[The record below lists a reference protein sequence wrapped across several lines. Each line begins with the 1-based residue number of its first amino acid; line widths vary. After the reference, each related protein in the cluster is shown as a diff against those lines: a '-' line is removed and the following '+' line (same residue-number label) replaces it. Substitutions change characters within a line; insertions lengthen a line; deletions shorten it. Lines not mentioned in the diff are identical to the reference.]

1 MSFVLHPFTR
11 SCSRGVRA
19 DRENVYELRV
29 INSAQGEFQMNRKT
43 MVIAIGFLLAFCL
56 GIHFYAEWNMAQ
68 FDASLPKP
76 PDPKQAAHA
85 ESQEAEPHAGH
96 DQGPEEH
103 FLLDEATH
111 ADEALRDIFAS
122 PTAWEHAEAKQLWA
136 QLGKTPEEVL
146 SQEALDFWREVG
158 VTPPPPG
165 YSYAELDDG
174 TFNLQ
179 KENTPIV
186 SVSIL
191 DPPEFDAQWL
201 PDDAF
206 HYYLSLLAIVEG
218 EADHVLGVTSEE
230 RNIAQQTLDEF
241 QSEWT
246 LRTSFGFSASG
257 VYDPDRFDL
266 DTYNA
271 DTDRKI
277 AELEAQLR
285 NQLGIYKSEQER
297 HTADWE
303 LIGEIVADIRTGG
316 L

>member
-1 MSFVLHPFTR
+1 
-11 SCSRGVRA
+11 
-19 DRENVYELRV
+19 
-29 INSAQGEFQMNRKT
+29 MNRKT
-43 MVIAIGFLLAFCL
+43 MVIAIGILFAFCI

-76 PDPKQAAHA
+76 PDPEQEAHA
-85 ESQEAEPHAGH
+85 APQELDPHAGH
-96 DQGPEEH
+96 DHGPGEH
-103 FLLDEATH
+103 HLLDDATR

-122 PTAWEHAEAKQLWA
+122 PTAWEHAETKALWA

-174 TFNLQ
+174 TFHLH

-186 SVSIL
+186 SVSLI

-206 HYYLSLLAIVEG
+206 HYYFSLLTIVEG
-218 EADHVLGVTSEE
+218 HADYVLGVTSEE
-230 RNIAQQTLDEF
+230 RNIAQQALGEF
-241 QSEWT
+241 QRKWT
-246 LRTSFGFSASG
+246 LRTSFGFNASG
-257 VYDPDRFDL
+257 VYDSDRFDL
-266 DTYNA
+266 DTYN
-271 DTDRKI
+271 TDAERKF

-285 NQLGIYKSEQER
+285 NQLGIYKSVQER
-297 HTADWE
+297 HTADWDFIRE
-303 LIGEIVADIRTGG
+303 LVNDIRTGG

>member
-1 MSFVLHPFTR
+1 
-11 SCSRGVRA
+11 
-19 DRENVYELRV
+19 
-29 INSAQGEFQMNRKT
+29 MNRKT
-43 MVIAIGFLLAFCL
+43 MVIAIGILLAFCL
-56 GIHFYAEWNMAQ
+56 GLHFYAEWNMAQ

-76 PDPKQAAHA
+76 PDPKQAEHA

-96 DQGPEEH
+96 DHGPEEH
-103 FLLDEATH
+103 SLLDDATH

-186 SVSIL
+186 SVGFI

-206 HYYLSLLAIVEG
+206 HYYLSLLTIIEG
-218 EADHVLGVTSEE
+218 GADHVLGVTSEE
-230 RNIAQQTLDEF
+230 RNMAQQTLDAF
-241 QSEWT
+241 QREWT

-271 DTDRKI
+271 DTDQKI

-297 HTADWE
+297 HTIDWE

>member
-1 MSFVLHPFTR
+1 
-11 SCSRGVRA
+11 
-19 DRENVYELRV
+19 
-29 INSAQGEFQMNRKT
+29 MNRKT
-43 MVIAIGFLLAFCL
+43 MVIAIGILLAFCL
-56 GIHFYAEWNMAQ
+56 GVHFYAQWDMKR

-76 PDPKQAAHA
+76 PDPEQEAHA
-85 ESQEAEPHAGH
+85 EPQGAEPHAGH
-96 DQGPEEH
+96 NHGPEEH
-103 FLLDEATH
+103 SLLDEATH

-122 PTAWEHAEAKQLWA
+122 PTAWEHAEAKALWA

-174 TFNLQ
+174 MFRLH

-186 SVSIL
+186 SVSLI

-206 HYYLSLLAIVEG
+206 HYYFSLLAIVEG
-218 EADHVLGVTSEE
+218 HADYVLGVTSEE
-230 RNIAQQTLDEF
+230 RNMAQQALDEF
-241 QSEWT
+241 KREWA

-257 VYDPDRFDL
+257 VYDSDRFDL

-271 DTDRKI
+271 DTDLKF

-285 NQLGIYKSEQER
+285 NQLGIYKSERER
-297 HTADWE
+297 HTADWDFIRE
-303 LIGEIVADIRTGG
+303 LVNDIRTGG

>member
-1 MSFVLHPFTR
+1 
-11 SCSRGVRA
+11 
-19 DRENVYELRV
+19 
-29 INSAQGEFQMNRKT
+29 MNRKT
-43 MVIAIGFLLAFCL
+43 MVIAIGFLLAFCI
-56 GIHFYAEWNMAQ
+56 GIHFYAEWNIAQ

-76 PDPKQAAHA
+76 PDPEQAAHA
-85 ESQEAEPHAGH
+85 APQELDPHAGH
-96 DQGPEEH
+96 DHGPEEH
-103 FLLDEATH
+103 SLLDDATH

-122 PTAWEHAEAKQLWA
+122 PTAWEHAEAKALWA

-186 SVSIL
+186 SVGFI

-206 HYYLSLLAIVEG
+206 HYYLSLLTIVEG
-218 EADHVLGVTSEE
+218 AADHVHNVTSAE

-241 QSEWT
+241 QSEWA
-246 LRTSFGFSASG
+246 LRTSFGFNASG

-271 DTDRKI
+271 DADRKF

-297 HTADWE
+297 NTIDWE
-303 LIGEIVADIRTGG
+303 LIGEIVDDIRTGG